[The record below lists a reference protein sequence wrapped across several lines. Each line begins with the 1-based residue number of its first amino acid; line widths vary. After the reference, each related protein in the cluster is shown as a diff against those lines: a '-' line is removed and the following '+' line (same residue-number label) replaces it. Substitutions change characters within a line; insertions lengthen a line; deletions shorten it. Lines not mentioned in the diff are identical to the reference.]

1 MALVFPENRESYK
14 AFIRFT
20 LVDDQQKE
28 ISFDE
33 DASAIG
39 SDTASASE
47 SQIELYLPQGIQV
60 SDKVE
65 YENAGLGFGAALAGD
80 TSANAEGVAPSE
92 SLASK
97 DVMKTLLGQIVSK
110 GTDRGGQ
117 VLSARNKVAPNPN
130 TRALFKQ
137 VNLRSFAF
145 SFKFIPVNQKEAE
158 TIKKIINFFRTEL
171 YPDDIVVGDLSIGY
185 RFPNRFM
192 VGMFYGDEQMPLA
205 PKIAPAYIDSFTTNY
220 NPTNQTFIIGED
232 GKPYFSEIDINFTL
246 TESKALNRKS
256 ISEEGF

>member
-80 TSANAEGVAPSE
+80 TSANAEGRPNCRRRPKRWIEPHNRQVSNPR
-92 SLASK
+92 
-97 DVMKTLLGQIVSK
+97 LL
-110 GTDRGGQ
+110 
-117 VLSARNKVAPNPN
+117 PP
-130 TRALFKQ
+130 
-137 VNLRSFAF
+137 LR
-145 SFKFIPVNQKEAE
+145 K
-158 TIKKIINFFRTEL
+158 RH
-171 YPDDIVVGDLSIGY
+171 
-185 RFPNRFM
+185 R
-192 VGMFYGDEQMPLA
+192 
-205 PKIAPAYIDSFTTNY
+205 
-220 NPTNQTFIIGED
+220 
-232 GKPYFSEIDINFTL
+232 
-246 TESKALNRKS
+246 
-256 ISEEGF
+256 